1 MDDRLSV
8 LPRLQIVDHSTM
20 TVSPQ
25 HAYLSLYLAGHLLGR
40 STRVLTCF
48 ICRLDA
54 IWTTS
59 SEQSTSR
66 SSGMP
71 CDTFQRCSV
80 QHEKLCSRSKLPTS
94 RTYTT
99 RFSGITDVFHVLEAL
114 KITGVDIHKIEFLT
128 TFSIA
133 PLHDGI
139 YNGCEHTMSTRV
151 VVHIPDSTGGD
162 VHTISHAENNRPW
175 PTIEATPPP
184 APKSCAS

>member
-1 MDDRLSV
+1 M
-8 LPRLQIVDHSTM
+8 
-20 TVSPQ
+20 

-59 SEQSTSR
+59 SEYSTSR

-114 KITGVDIHKIEFLT
+114 EITGVDIHKIEFLT

-139 YNGCEHTMSTRV
+139 YNGCEHTLSTRV

-162 VHTISHAENNRPW
+162 VHTISHPENNRPW
-175 PTIEATPPP
+175 PIIEATPPP

>member
-1 MDDRLSV
+1 M
-8 LPRLQIVDHSTM
+8 
-20 TVSPQ
+20 
-25 HAYLSLYLAGHLLGR
+25 HAYLSLYLAGHLLGDGAR
-40 STRVLTCF
+40 ESLHVSSVAWMPSGPQAQSSRRRDPAVCRVTP
-48 ICRLDA
+48 
-54 IWTTS
+54 S
-59 SEQSTSR
+59 K
-66 SSGMP
+66 
-71 CDTFQRCSV
+71 RCSV

-114 KITGVDIHKIEFLT
+114 EITGVDIHKIEFLT

-139 YNGCEHTMSTRV
+139 YNGCEHTLSTRV

-162 VHTISHAENNRPW
+162 VHTISHPENNRPW
-175 PTIEATPPP
+175 PIIEATPPP